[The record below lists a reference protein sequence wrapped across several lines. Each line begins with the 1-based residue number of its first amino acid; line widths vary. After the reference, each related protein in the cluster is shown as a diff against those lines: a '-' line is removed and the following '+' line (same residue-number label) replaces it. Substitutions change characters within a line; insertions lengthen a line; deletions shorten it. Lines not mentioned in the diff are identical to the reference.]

1 MSPTLRVVTRAA
13 TVFAAALSACGG
25 ETNPV
30 VGGSDAGQCAPNP
43 AAPSFFPDLPAR
55 EGPPA
60 VTTGEV
66 PHQQIDPEII
76 PEVIAEL
83 HSRIFALPEVESRP
97 TIIGLAGG
105 TAIWLREEIN
115 LGRPECVVAGREI
128 AHIHLDGS
136 LHGVL
141 SHGRIPGAVS
151 AGWAEPHPWAGIQP
165 GFEAFVLL
173 FSPRSSEEVDVIFGL
188 ILDGLN
194 FVTGG

>member
-1 MSPTLRVVTRAA
+1 MSPTSRVVTSAA
-13 TVFAAALSACGG
+13 TVLAVAVSACGS
-25 ETNPV
+25 EADPLI
-30 VGGSDAGQCAPNP
+30 GGPEAAACEQSPG
-43 AAPSFFPDLPAR
+43 APSLLPDLPVRA
-55 EGPPA
+55 GPPA

-83 HSRIFALPEVESRP
+83 HSRVFSLPDVESRP
-97 TIIGLAGG
+97 TIIGA

-136 LHGVL
+136 LHAVL

-173 FSPRSSEEVDVIFGL
+173 FSPRSSEEVDVLFGL
-188 ILDGLN
+188 VLDGLN